1 MKLKSLIIPLAAVV
15 SLTFAGCNRAEE
27 DMKNTED
34 IIEEDVIDNDNGTD
48 MNDGTGTN
56 ETETDG
62 TGTNNGMGTDDTGT
76 GTDNGAGTGGTNQ

>member
-48 MNDGTGTN
+48 MNDGV
-56 ETETDG
+56 D
-62 TGTNNGMGTDDTGT
+62 
-76 GTDNGAGTGGTNQ
+76 